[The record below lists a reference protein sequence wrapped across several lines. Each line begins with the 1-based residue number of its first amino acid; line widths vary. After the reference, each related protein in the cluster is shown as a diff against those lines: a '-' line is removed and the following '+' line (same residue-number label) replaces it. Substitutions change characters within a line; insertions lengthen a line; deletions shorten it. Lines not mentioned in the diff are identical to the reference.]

1 MRERV
6 KRGECYKMR
15 ARKKRKLIMG
25 RSLNHRNKSLISM
38 VEKWIGGKEMGPG
51 YILNTWKAFSLK
63 GSREMWGTYEL
74 AQFFIWKIWVGLE
87 NARKGTNRRGDKT
100 NEAMSW
106 FLKKKKKNTRCKQN
120 QEQSNRSIWN
130 GRITLH
136 CSLEKGILIRAYK
149 YASVG
154 IDAGHLGISYP
165 KCSIF
170 LSKVGCKVSWR
181 EK

>member
-1 MRERV
+1 MKKSKNGTRKMRERV

-106 FLKKKKKNTRCKQN
+106 FLKKNKTKTPDANRIKNSRID
-120 QEQSNRSIWN
+120 QSGMEGLLFIV
-130 GRITLH
+130 
-136 CSLEKGILIRAYK
+136 A
-149 YASVG
+149 
-154 IDAGHLGISYP
+154 
-165 KCSIF
+165 
-170 LSKVGCKVSWR
+170 WR
-181 EK
+181 REYW

>member
-74 AQFFIWKIWVGLE
+74 AQFFMSRFRECKE
-87 NARKGTNRRGDKT
+87 RYQQKGRQNKWS
-100 NEAMSW
+100 NVLV
-106 FLKKKKKNTRCKQN
+106 LKKKQNKNTRCKQN